1 MKYYITYII
10 HGAYVT
16 EVEAEN
22 QKEAEDKADKNW
34 QEADFGDANN
44 IDGKIYCIETEN
56 GKEEYYF

>member
-10 HGAYVT
+10 QGSYVT

-34 QEADFGDANN
+34 QEADFGDAAD
-44 IDGKIYCIETEN
+44 IDGKIYHIETEE